1 MGGVAASF
9 TYGNRNGGRHRAVG
23 RMPRPQRPAAE
34 PAIPAELLDTV
45 VAAMQ
50 DLRRVAG
57 EVERLLAS
65 VPTPTTAP
73 SHRSTAGRHRQ
84 PASLPYAA
92 GLMTGFTL
100 LALSTLAALLG
111 YAWSFA

>member
-23 RMPRPQRPAAE
+23 RVPRPQRPAAE
-34 PAIPAELLDTV
+34 PAMSAELLETV

-65 VPTPTTAP
+65 VPAPAP
-73 SHRSTAGRHRQ
+73 SRRSTAGRHRQ
-84 PASLPYAA
+84 PASMPYAA
-92 GLMTGFTL
+92 GLMTAFTV